1 MLFSVSVLRRL
12 LAWGVASLAL
22 GGPPVLAQVAA
33 TMAPRATVVRACDDT
48 NEWPPYTYRRPSGD
62 GGFEVV
68 GFSVD
73 LLRQI
78 LARHRMTLEV
88 ELLPWKRCLE
98 EVRHGQRFT
107 MLLNASRTP
116 QREQDYWF
124 SPAYYD
130 TRTLYIWS
138 RRQYPAGLVLHS
150 PEGLRTL
157 RVGNVAG
164 YVFPTL
170 TAMGIEPS
178 SRASSHSN
186 LVQMLHRDRIDTV
199 LVAEEVLRAHAASGH
214 TSLWDDPELGRAP
227 LPGARPTRF
236 HMLFTRQGPQGALLH
251 RLVSEEME
259 RMLRSG
265 ELQRMRALYTGAH

>member
-1 MLFSVSVLRRL
+1 MSSPVFVLRRL
-12 LAWGVASLAL
+12 LGWSAVSLTLCAH
-22 GGPPVLAQVAA
+22 PVLAQ
-33 TMAPRATVVRACDDT
+33 TLTPRTPVVRACDDT
-48 NEWPPYTYRRPSGD
+48 NEWPPYTYRRASSD
-62 GGFEVV
+62 GGFEVA

-78 LARHRMTLEV
+78 LARHRMTLTV

-98 EVRHGQRFT
+98 EVRHGKRFAL
-107 MLLNASRTP
+107 LLNAARTP
-116 QREQDYWF
+116 QRESAYWF

-130 TRTLYIWS
+130 THTHYIWS

-150 PEGLRTL
+150 PEGLRSL

-164 YVFPTL
+164 YVSPTL
-170 TAMGIEPS
+170 TAIGIEPS
-178 SRASSHSN
+178 SQASSHSN

-199 LVAEEVLRAHAASGH
+199 LVAEEVLRAHAASGQ
-214 TSLWDDPELGRAP
+214 TSLWDDPELGRAQ
-227 LPGARPTRF
+227 LPGALPTRF

-265 ELQRMRALYTGAH
+265 ELQRMRALYTGAQ